1 MGSHVFQGAEM
12 KISFTKEFKG
22 GLWKIDR
29 QLTANEWGRGHYHS
43 TGSYGGSGKRF
54 FYCFIFFFLTT
65 KGSNVEA

>member
-22 GLWKIDR
+22 GLWNIDH
-29 QLTANEWGRGHYHS
+29 QLTADEWGRGHCIAQ
-43 TGSYGGSGKRF
+43 GPMGESGKRF
-54 FYCFIFFFLTT
+54 FYCFIFFLTT